1 MEQKKINFRTRNQ
14 LLELRKLDLQSS
26 GDFADFFDSV
36 EDIFA
41 ERNAAALEAVDLT
54 GLELVDVS
62 VSVLLLSWSPD
73 SVVAADWLCSG
84 SG

>member
-1 MEQKKINFRTRNQ
+1 MKKRI
-14 LLELRKLDLQSS
+14 DLQSS

-62 VSVLLLSWSPD
+62 VSALLSPWSPPD
-73 SVVAADWLCSG
+73 DPNAELLVLVAAGLL
-84 SG
+84 

>member
-1 MEQKKINFRTRNQ
+1 M
-14 LLELRKLDLQSS
+14 
-26 GDFADFFDSV
+26 

>member
-1 MEQKKINFRTRNQ
+1 MNFWTRNQ